1 MSNPSGTSVT
11 ASRDLTA
18 AFLILRLFLGLMAL
32 LSGLEKFE
40 SGGAYSFENY
50 GKTMTRIANG
60 ITGASF
66 LPAWA
71 TKMFA
76 MPLGYAFIVVGVML
90 LLGIKTR
97 CALILLSLVWV
108 GLGFGLMAVQE
119 NEGVA
124 WMGVYVGLTAAALLL
139 VRHNR
144 FALWSDRS

>member
-1 MSNPSGTSVT
+1 MSNSSGSSAST
-11 ASRDLTA
+11 SRDFTA
-18 AFLILRLFLGLMAL
+18 AFLILRLFLGLRAL

-40 SGGAYSFENY
+40 SGGSYSFENY
-50 GKTMTRIANG
+50 TRNMGRIANG

-71 TKMFA
+71 TKAFALPLGFA
-76 MPLGYAFIVVGVML
+76 MLLLGVTI

-97 CALILLSLVWV
+97 VSLILLALVWV

-124 WMGVYVGLTAAALLL
+124 W
-139 VRHNR
+139 
-144 FALWSDRS
+144 